1 MMKEPKRTGLAAFGA
16 GLLLLLACL
25 VCFGCGRPEGTGA
38 SRTTPGGRAKDS
50 PARTAQATHPVKYE
64 DLSVSGAQDAA
75 QAVPL
80 RPGALTVVNLF
91 DEFCSECAGGQRL
104 KTLERIQQAE
114 PRAAVLTVFSS
125 ENFTEQD
132 VENFKL
138 LLLDVRPEGLLR
150 GSTRKL
156 QASMVKQQLL
166 VVLNSR
172 KKVVWQEAPGMS
184 EEELFT
190 AVKRAIESGGA

>member
-1 MMKEPKRTGLAAFGA
+1 MGLAAFGA
-16 GLLLLLACL
+16 GLLLLACM
-25 VCFGCGRPEGTGA
+25 VCCGCGRPEGTGA
-38 SRTTPGGRAKDS
+38 SRTVPDGRAKDN
-50 PARTAQATHPVKYE
+50 PAPTAQAIHPVKYE

-104 KTLERIQQAE
+104 RTLERIQQAE

-138 LLLDVRPEGLLR
+138 LLDAKPEGLVR

-172 KKVVWQEAPGMS
+172 KEVVWQEAPGMS

>member
-1 MMKEPKRTGLAAFGA
+1 MMKEPKRTGVAAFGP
-16 GLLLLLACL
+16 GLLLLACM
-25 VCFGCGRPEGTGA
+25 VCFGCGRPEGAGA
-38 SRTTPGGRAKDS
+38 SRPAPDGRAKER
-50 PARTAQATHPVKYE
+50 PAPPAQAAHPIKYE
-64 DLSVSGAQDAA
+64 DLSINGTQDAA

-80 RPGALTVVNLF
+80 PAGTLTVVNLF

-104 KTLERIQQAE
+104 KTLERIQQAA
-114 PRAAVLTVFSS
+114 PRASVLTVFSS
-125 ENFTEQD
+125 ESFTEQD

-138 LLLDVRPEGLLR
+138 LLPDARPEGMVR

-156 QASMVKQQLL
+156 QASMVRQQLL

-172 KKVVWQEAPGMS
+172 KEVIWQEVPGVS